1 MTKQSIAEIR
11 EQDFWRYSDLERLG
25 IVQDRATLRRWMKA
39 DDDPFPAGKVL
50 SANSVAWV
58 ADEVRVWLDRRPRGP
73 APQPRH
79 IETERS
85 AREATEFMTGR
96 TTKPG
101 RSAPK
106 TPLILSRLSDRDA
119 PRGHSLAGASQSVP
133 QERCSGHA
141 MTKPSGKPRER
152 PRISLRGHSDRT

>member
-79 IETERS
+79 IEAERRE
-85 AREATEFMTGR
+85 REASDFKVVR
-96 TTKPG
+96 TAKRR
-101 RSAPK
+101 RSEPK
-106 TPLILSRLSDRDA
+106 TPQIRSGPSDRRA
-119 PRGHSLAGASQSVP
+119 SRGQTLAGSSQP
-133 QERCSGHA
+133 AAQE
-141 MTKPSGKPRER
+141 
-152 PRISLRGHSDRT
+152 

>member
-11 EQDFWRYSDLERLG
+11 ARDFWRYSDLERLG

-58 ADEVRVWLDRRPRGP
+58 ADEVRGWLDRRPRGP

-85 AREATEFMTGR
+85 AREAAEFKAVR
-96 TTKPG
+96 TAKPG

-106 TPLILSRLSDRDA
+106 TPPIRSRLSDCDA
-119 PRGHSLAGASQSVP
+119 PRGQALAASSQSAS
-133 QERCSGHA
+133 QERCG
-141 MTKPSGKPRER
+141 R
-152 PRISLRGHSDRT
+152 PRDDEADGQAAGTAADFPARS

>member
-1 MTKQSIAEIR
+1 MTAELKRLIEKIR
-11 EQDFWRYSDLERLG
+11 ERELWRFADLERLG
-25 IVQDRATLRRWMKA
+25 IVQDRATLRRWMRA

-58 ADEVRVWLDRRPRGP
+58 ADEVRAWLNRRPRGP

-79 IETERS
+79 IEAERR
-85 AREATEFMTGR
+85 AREAAEFKAVC

-106 TPLILSRLSDRDA
+106 TTPIRSRLSDRHA
-119 PRGHSLAGASQSVP
+119 ARGQALADSSQSAP
-133 QERCSGHA
+133 QERCG
-141 MTKPSGKPRER
+141 R
-152 PRISLRGHSDRT
+152 PRDDEAGGQAADFPARL